1 MRQVDDIFQ
10 GTERKYCFE
19 TVSASIIFTAI
30 RSSYQVLGEK
40 AIAIERIW
48 AFAADTI
55 QPILFI
61 LFFIVQVPF
70 SRHTDLVSIGTDIA
84 NIKILRDFA
93 ALNVTSLSYDNTTFL
108 CQSLQGLISIALSLD
123 PLPILLLVSATVFVV
138 WYTGEEKK
146 KVLKDKIL
154 VDPNTVSAR
163 KQRLIFP
170 NTKSHNHVICAEPSH
185 RTLILHS

>member
-154 VDPNTVSAR
+154 VDPSSR
-163 KQRLIFP
+163 W
-170 NTKSHNHVICAEPSH
+170 HV
-185 RTLILHS
+185 